1 MLSILFHVHVAAAAA
16 AAAGEF
22 SLSTQRSQVP
32 KPSIAL
38 TYIRLFFPFFLYR
51 YLAAL
56 DQQHYK
62 WLNNTDMPVL
72 RISTEVGEDVQ
83 KNVDQI
89 REFIDK
95 TLVDNNQPM
104 LSPADLGL
112 RHAMAAKE

>member
-1 MLSILFHVHVAAAAA
+1 
-16 AAAGEF
+16 
-22 SLSTQRSQVP
+22 
-32 KPSIAL
+32 
-38 TYIRLFFPFFLYR
+38 
-51 YLAAL
+51 
-56 DQQHYK
+56 
-62 WLNNTDMPVL
+62 MPVL